1 VDEKQTQ
8 HRQHFNLS
16 EDARRKL
23 EELTARRYPGRQRR
37 QSQLIEDLITEA
49 FAKEKTMSSV
59 ASHMEGE
66 DPWGTIGKRF
76 APGQLVTGIIT
87 RVMSFGLF
95 VSIGLGIEG
104 IVRKEEIPENMHP
117 LTDLHEGQQ
126 VLLRI
131 LSIDAGR
138 RRLSLSMRQ
147 AVAEEVTEKR
157 RCPRCQREVQ
167 AHWKHCVFCG
177 ASLERKCRHCG
188 SPYPEVEG
196 ARFCF
201 ECGNPLDDA
210 PQAFEGPD
218 QEVVQASR
226 DVQYAV
232 GDKVR
237 ILDGPFAGATGAVSE
252 VDEEH
257 ANLTILVRLGSRE
270 TPVIVSYLQVEKL

>member
-1 VDEKQTQ
+1 MGEKQVQ

-23 EELTARRYPGRQRR
+23 EELTSIRYPGRQRR
-37 QSQLIEDLITEA
+37 QSQLIEDLIAEA
-49 FAKEKTMSSV
+49 FAKEKTMSGVTS
-59 ASHMEGE
+59 SMEGE

-76 APGQLVTGIIT
+76 APGQLVMGIIT

-104 IVRKEEIPENMHP
+104 IVRNDEIPENVHP
-117 LTDLHEGQQ
+117 LTDLHEGEQ
-126 VLLRI
+126 VSLRI

-147 AVAEEVTEKR
+147 ALAEEVMEKR

-167 AHWKHCVFCG
+167 AYWKHCVFCG

-201 ECGNPLDDA
+201 ECGKLLDDEA
-210 PQAFEGPD
+210 QQTFEQAER
-218 QEVVQASR
+218 EVQQI
-226 DVQYAV
+226 DVHFAV

-237 ILDGPFAGATGAVSE
+237 ILEGPFAGATGVVSE

-257 ANLTILVRLGSRE
+257 ANLTILVRFGSRE
-270 TPVIVSYLQVEKL
+270 TPVILSYLQVEKL

>member
-1 VDEKQTQ
+1 MGEKQAQ

-23 EELTARRYPGRQRR
+23 EELTAMRYPGRQRR
-37 QSQLIEDLITEA
+37 QSQLIEDLIADA
-49 FAKEKTMSSV
+49 FAKEKLMSNV
-59 ASHMEGE
+59 ASSMEGD

-87 RVMSFGLF
+87 KIVSFGLF
-95 VSIGLGIEG
+95 VRLEPGLEG
-104 IVRKEEIPENMHP
+104 LVSRSEIPENLNH
-117 LTDLHEGQQ
+117 LTDLHEGKQ
-126 VLLRI
+126 VSLRI

-147 AVAEEVTEKR
+147 AVAEEVTEGR
-157 RCPRCQREVQ
+157 RCPRCQREVR
-167 AHWKHCVFCG
+167 AHWKHCAFCG
-177 ASLERKCRHCG
+177 VSLERKCRHCG

-201 ECGNPLDDA
+201 ECGKPLGDA
-210 PQAFEGPD
+210 AQAFEGPD
-218 QEVVQASR
+218 QEVVQGR
-226 DVQYAV
+226 MDVQNAV

-237 ILDGPFAGATGAVSE
+237 ILDGPFAEATGVVSE

-257 ANLTILVRLGSRE
+257 ANLTILVRFGSRE
-270 TPVIVSYLQVEKL
+270 TPVILSYLQVEKL